1 MKKTKMIIGIS
12 LMVQSLAFFILFR
25 IYWGKK
31 KSLAKTFAAFAA
43 AGGVVGAYCL
53 ISEFRGLKCCQNL
66 DDEEI
71 DEDFADLDV
80 CEDDILCSFDEAE
93 EDSFDTEN
101 EADKTAE

>member
-12 LMVQSLAFFILFR
+12 LLVQSLAFFILFL

-31 KSLAKTFAAFAA
+31 KNLAKTFAAFAA

-53 ISEFRGLKCCQNL
+53 VSELKCRKHIGEY
-66 DDEEI
+66 DDEDI

-80 CEDDILCSFDEAE
+80 CEDDILCSFDDGDN
-93 EDSFDTEN
+93 DS
-101 EADKTAE
+101 ADAAI